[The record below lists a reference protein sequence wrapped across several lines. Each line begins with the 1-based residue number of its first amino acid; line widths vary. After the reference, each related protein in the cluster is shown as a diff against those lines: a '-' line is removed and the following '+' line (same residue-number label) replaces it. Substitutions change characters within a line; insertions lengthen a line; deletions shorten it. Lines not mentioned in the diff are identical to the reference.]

1 MNNIVYW
8 GNLKEQKKIFID
20 GGSHLGES
28 VKKFR
33 SLYDKNNKFIYYMF
47 EPNLLLFNN
56 FKDKEEFKECKKF
69 NVGLSSKNENNVK
82 LWGGDNKRYALE
94 TCGATINETKKLT
107 DKYKEEEFSL
117 INIISLSEFINKEFK
132 NGEEIVLKLD
142 IEGAEYDVFED
153 LIQTGVIKKV
163 SKIYC
168 EFHTQWL
175 SLDYREREQ
184 KIREE
189 IKNLNI
195 PLEDWD
201 VLND

>member
-82 LWGGDNKRYALE
+82 LWGGDNKRYGLE

-195 PLEDWD
+195 PLEDLD
-201 VLND
+201 ALND

>member
-1 MNNIVYW
+1 M
-8 GNLKEQKKIFID
+8 
-20 GGSHLGES
+20 
-28 VKKFR
+28 
-33 SLYDKNNKFIYYMF
+33 
-47 EPNLLLFNN
+47 
-56 FKDKEEFKECKKF
+56 
-69 NVGLSSKNENNVK
+69 
-82 LWGGDNKRYALE
+82 
-94 TCGATINETKKLT
+94 
-107 DKYKEEEFSL
+107 
-117 INIISLSEFINKEFK
+117 
-132 NGEEIVLKLD
+132 
-142 IEGAEYDVFED
+142 FED

-201 VLND
+201 ALND